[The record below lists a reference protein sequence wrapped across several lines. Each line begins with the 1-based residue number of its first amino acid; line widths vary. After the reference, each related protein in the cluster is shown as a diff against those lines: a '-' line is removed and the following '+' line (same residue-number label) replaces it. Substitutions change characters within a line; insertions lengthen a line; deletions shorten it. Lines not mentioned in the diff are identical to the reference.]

1 MNHVIHIGN
10 RTIPETEIMKLLAGY
25 QISGKDCS
33 FAKLAR
39 EYSAGLEAQTF
50 GLIEQVDLSTPIPE
64 LAKIFSFMSIFTNL
78 FAKSV
83 ESLKFVR

>member
-10 RTIPETEIMKLLAGY
+10 RTIPKTEIMKLLAGY

-39 EYSAGLEAQTF
+39 EYSARPEAQTL
-50 GLIEQVDLSTPIPE
+50 GLIGAVDLSTPIPE
-64 LAKIFSFMSIFTNL
+64 LAKLLSLMSIFTNL
-78 FAKSV
+78 FTKSV